1 MADTHQSTKPPAHPQ
16 HHSLSTTATP
26 QEGGVGLGTSGW
38 CCIIAAPRVVLV
50 SSAFESQGLEAQAH
64 TLLMEPLPSGVTPLT
79 PKPGGEL
86 LLPSWI
92 RGLMSCVS
100 KPLVRIQQWA
110 PHSTSGSSPKKQ
122 QQ

>member
-1 MADTHQSTKPPAHPQ
+1 MQCQTAIADE
-16 HHSLSTTATP
+16 
-26 QEGGVGLGTSGW
+26 EGGVGLGASGW
-38 CCIIAAPRVVLV
+38 RCIIADPWVVLV

-64 TLLMEPLPSGVTPLT
+64 TFLMEPLPSDVTPLT
-79 PKPGGEL
+79 PKPRGEL

-100 KPLVRIQQWA
+100 KPLVRMQQWA